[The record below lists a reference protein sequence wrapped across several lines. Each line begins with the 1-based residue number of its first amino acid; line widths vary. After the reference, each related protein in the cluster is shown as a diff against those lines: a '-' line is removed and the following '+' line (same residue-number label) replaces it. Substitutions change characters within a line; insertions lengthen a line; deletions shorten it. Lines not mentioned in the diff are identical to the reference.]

1 MMSDLN
7 DLFLPKSIAVVGA
20 SDDLSKRSSRPL
32 RFLPKHG
39 FRGEIYPINPK
50 YDHIGGLKCY
60 KTILDV
66 PSEIHTVMVTIPKES
81 VFEILEQCTQ
91 KKVKLVIIRAA
102 GFAETGE
109 EGKRKQDKI
118 TEYAIKGG
126 FRVLGPSSLG
136 YVNLHKR
143 ITAYF
148 HLAGEMKE
156 FLVGNVG
163 LISQSGGLS
172 GAIFNMA
179 QDLGIGFSYVISTG
193 SEGDLES
200 SELIEF
206 LAEDMNTSVIIGF
219 IEGIKDSRRFIR
231 AANLA
236 IKNKKPIIL
245 MKIGR
250 SDSGKKAAASHTGS
264 LTGSDAVFDSVF
276 RQKGIIR
283 VEDLTDLIST
293 ASVFSKCKIPRGDRV
308 GIITSSGGTKAIVAD
323 KFGELEMN
331 VPDITDET
339 KKEISR
345 LLPEYSSISNPVDI
359 TGGLSENTFNKCL
372 NHFVKDDNLD
382 IILVPITLIGSF
394 SKERAMNLIK
404 TSMAEGKP
412 IICLWIGG
420 SLNEDG
426 QKILEKS
433 CVPVFR
439 NAVSCIRAIKNF
451 IGYKNFL
458 EKMENSGSNYLSSH
472 INIERESKEM
482 LRNIGGQSLT
492 EYESKIL
499 LSEWGIPITKERIVK
514 SVEEALIAARE
525 IGFPIVLKVMSPQIL
540 HKTEA
545 NIIRVGIKGEQ
556 ELRKSYDEVIQNA
569 RKHNPESEIRGV
581 LIQEMVNGG
590 IETIVGVSQ
599 DPQFGPV
606 IMFGLGGIFVE
617 ILKDISLRV
626 APLTRND
633 AEEMVQEVKG
643 FMLLRGFRG
652 GPAYD
657 VEGIIDVILKTS
669 KFSLEY
675 FDIISE
681 IDMNPLFVFQKGNG
695 VKVVDSRVILK
706 NKI

>member
-1 MMSDLN
+1 MSDLKN
-7 DLFLPKSIAVVGA
+7 LFISDSIAVVGA

-32 RFLPKHG
+32 RFLPAHG
-39 FRGEIYPINPK
+39 FGGKIYPINPK

-60 KTILDV
+60 KTIIDV
-66 PSEIHTVMVTIPKES
+66 PNEIHTVMITIPKES
-81 VFEILEQCTQ
+81 VFEILEQCIQ
-91 KKVKLVIIRAA
+91 KQVKLVIIRAA

-109 EGKRKQDKI
+109 EGKREQDKVR
-118 TEYAIKGG
+118 EYATKGG

-136 YVNLHKR
+136 YVNLHKSV
-143 ITAYF
+143 TAYF
-148 HLAGEMKE
+148 HLSGEMKE

-206 LAEDMNTSVIIGF
+206 LAGDMNTSVIVGF
-219 IEGIKDSRRFIR
+219 IEGVKDGRRFIK
-231 AANLA
+231 AADLA
-236 IKNKKPIIL
+236 IKNRKPIIL

-250 SDSGKKAAASHTGS
+250 SDSGRKAATSHTGS
-264 LTGSDAVFDSVF
+264 LTGSDAVFDSVT

-293 ASVFSKCKIPRGDRV
+293 ASVFSKCNLPAGNRV

-323 KFGELEMN
+323 KTGELEMN
-331 VPDITDET
+331 VPDLTEET
-339 KKEISR
+339 KKRISS
-345 LLPEYSSISNPVDI
+345 LLPEYSNISNPLDI

-372 NHFVKDDNLD
+372 NDFVKDDNLD
-382 IILVPITLIGSF
+382 IIVVPITLIGSF

-404 TSMAEGKP
+404 ASTVVGKP

-439 NAVSCIRAIKNF
+439 NAVNCIRAVKNL
-451 IGYKNFL
+451 IEYKNFL
-458 EKMENSGSNYLSSH
+458 EKMERPSFICSGSS
-472 INIERESKEM
+472 IKIERRKEEM
-482 LRNIGGQSLT
+482 LRNIVGQSLT

-499 LSEWGIPITKERIVK
+499 LSEWGIPITKEKIVK
-514 SVEEALIAARE
+514 SVEEALVAARE
-525 IGFPIVLKVMSPQIL
+525 IGFPTVLKVMSPQIL

-545 NIIRVGIKGEQ
+545 DIIRVGIKSEE
-556 ELRKSYDEVIQNA
+556 ELRKSYDEIIQNA
-569 RKHNPESEIRGV
+569 KKYNPTSEIRGV
-581 LIQEMVNGG
+581 LIQEMVTGG

-617 ILKDISLRV
+617 ILKDTSLRV

-633 AEEMVQEVKG
+633 AEEMIQEVKG
-643 FMLLRGFRG
+643 FKLLRGFRG
-652 GPAYD
+652 GPEYD
-657 VEGIIDVILKTS
+657 VERIIDVLLKTS
-669 KFSLEY
+669 KLSIESCNL
-675 FDIISE
+675 ISE
-681 IDMNPLFVFQKGNG
+681 VDMNPLFVFQKGSG

-706 NKI
+706 NRI